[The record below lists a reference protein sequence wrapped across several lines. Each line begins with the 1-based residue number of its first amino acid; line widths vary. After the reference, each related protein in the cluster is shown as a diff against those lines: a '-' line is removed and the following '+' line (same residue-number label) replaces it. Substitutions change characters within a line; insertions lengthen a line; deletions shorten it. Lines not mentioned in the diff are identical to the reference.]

1 MIATHPKAAG
11 TVEERRRRTGM
22 ETSGMK
28 LRQLIACGIALMAA
42 PVLWAQAAV
51 NTSTVKDGP
60 DPAQVAD
67 LVVADHIL
75 ANEGVLDAWGHVSVR
90 DARNPNHFLLSRAVA
105 PGLVTAADIVE
116 YDLDSKP
123 VKDTAAVGYLER
135 FIHGEI
141 YKARPDVMA
150 IIHSHAA
157 EVIPFSVTAVPL
169 RPMIHMAGFMPQM
182 VPVFEIRNVAG
193 MTTDMLIESNELGH
207 ALAQTLGDDS
217 MVLLR
222 GHGAVVVGP
231 SLHATV
237 GRAYYM
243 VVDAKTELQAIAIGG
258 GKVTYLTPEE
268 ADKTSTQGGFERGWE
283 YWKSKLQK

>member
-1 MIATHPKAAG
+1 MNLGRLTARYIVLA
-11 TVEERRRRTGM
+11 
-22 ETSGMK
+22 
-28 LRQLIACGIALMAA
+28 IA
-42 PVLWAQAAV
+42 PVLWAQETTASSAA
-51 NTSTVKDGP
+51 KDGP

-67 LVVADHIL
+67 LVLADHIL

-90 DARNPNHFLLSRAVA
+90 DARNPNRFLLSRAVA
-105 PGLVTAADIVE
+105 PSLVTAADIVE
-116 YDLDSKP
+116 YDLDSSP
-123 VKDTAAVGYLER
+123 VKDIGAAGYLER

-150 IIHSHAA
+150 VIHSHAA

-169 RPMIHMAGFMPQM
+169 RPMIHMAGFMPQA

-193 MTTDMLIESNELGH
+193 MTTDMLIESNQLGH
-207 ALAQTLGDDS
+207 ALAQTLGDNS

-243 VVDAKTELQAIAIGG
+243 VVDAKTELQAIAISG

-268 ADKTSTQGGFERGWE
+268 ADKTSMQGGFERGWE